1 MPESVKRRGS
11 SGPTIGAMVGL
22 SCFGSVVIRREDT
35 APRTAGCLSA
45 VFVAGCPAG
54 TLAESTERECQVASM
69 RGIFIAVAVAGAL
82 AVASPAMADEGDR
95 RPAGDPVS
103 ARSTGDQPDRVV
115 EAADGDPLPGGD
127 PVSVP
132 SGPDRVVDP
141 AEGDPLPG
149 GDPVYVPSSDDQP
162 DRVVE
167 PAEGDPLPGGDPR
180 PAGEPAQARMTAT
193 FVFTRAERRHVRRHA
208 RHVR

>member
-11 SGPTIGAMVGL
+11 SGPTIGAMVGF
-22 SCFGSVVIRREDT
+22 SCCGSVVIRREDT

-45 VFVAGCPAG
+45 VFVATCPAG

-69 RGIFIAVAVAGAL
+69 RGIFIAVAVAGSL
-82 AVASPAMADEGDR
+82 AVASPAMAD
-95 RPAGDPVS
+95 
-103 ARSTGDQPDRVV
+103 
-115 EAADGDPLPGGD
+115 
-127 PVSVP
+127 
-132 SGPDRVVDP
+132 
-141 AEGDPLPG
+141 EGDPLPG

-180 PAGEPAQARMTAT
+180 PVGEPAQARMTAT